1 MGDSI
6 NLTKKNGFIQ
16 SIKNVKTRVFGEN
29 VSQFFIN
36 NIMKMILAAS
46 GSTVFLLGEPIG
58 ALILRKLL
66 HNLLTSIHPRL
77 PLYIFLVILAC
88 IVIIPTV
95 KKCKEL
101 IAELK
106 EGVRKNEGKINL
118 STTLD
123 IVREILGKEVMAFK
137 ENIKKAIQCV
147 KNVKENV
154 KISLGSLFTIIQLF
168 FSNSLSKKNKS

>member
-1 MGDSI
+1 MGFSTLKTNTRKFFERI
-6 NLTKKNGFIQ
+6 NTKVSKSTAKF
-16 SIKNVKTRVFGEN
+16 
-29 VSQFFIN
+29 SQFFIN

-58 ALILRKLL
+58 ALILRKML
-66 HNLLTSIHPRL
+66 HNLLTSLHPRL

-118 STTLD
+118 STTLN

-137 ENIKKAIQCV
+137 ENIKKAIKCV